1 MEKLNRKEL
10 KTRAKAVVKSHY
22 WILMIVCLTAAVI
35 GSSFSGSLEFL
46 KITKDDTSTET
57 VSESAGKTGQD
68 SPKGDIK
75 NGFGYGEIVN
85 SIMENNLTRYEENTK
100 KSLSAQEAK
109 RQESFGA
116 LKIGRSRGLLA
127 VIVNNVQSGSLYIM
141 IIVTLQTL
149 FHSKELGS
157 IFFVLLSF
165 LLIAAVYVLFIGTFQ
180 VVYSRIF
187 LEARSYEKVPYRKFL
202 YLIRTRSLFR
212 VARVCLVTTI
222 YLFFWSLTIVGGF
235 IKTYAYYMVPYILAE
250 NPRLNSKQA
259 ITLSRRMMKGHKW
272 ECFVLDISFILW
284 YLLSVIT
291 FGLVRLFWLNS
302 YKTATMT
309 EYYAKLRQDYI
320 HEKKEGYEYFN
331 DTYLYEHATKE
342 SLQEAYSD
350 VFELKDEPRFE
361 YVPENPIRRFFQNVF
376 GVVLYY
382 DENERKRREQ
392 EVRDA
397 NLRNLE
403 DVIEGKVYPGRLSA
417 IEKNEKM
424 KSLENLRYLRC
435 YSVLSVIVIFF
446 MFCIIGWLWEVSLHL
461 ITDGNFVNRGVL
473 HGPWLPIYGTGGT
486 MILLLLY
493 RFREKPW
500 LEFLTAVILAGAVEY
515 FTSWQ
520 LEMSHGGTQWW
531 NYDNYYLNI
540 NGRVCAEGLLVFGL
554 GGVAV
559 VYFLAPLI
567 DNLANRIRVKVLAP
581 ICICLLLIYSVDL
594 VYSHFHPN
602 SGKGITDYES
612 EIQTPE
618 DSPGDSLSYASWRIQ
633 SL

>member
-10 KTRAKAVVKSHY
+10 KTKAKQVVRTHY
-22 WILMIVCLTAAVI
+22 WVLMIVCLTAAVI

-46 KITKDDTSTET
+46 KLTKDDTSSET
-57 VSESAGKTGQD
+57 ISETAKKTGQD
-68 SPKGDIK
+68 TQRGDIK

-85 SIMENNLTRYEENTK
+85 SIIENNLDQYQKNTE

-127 VIVNNVQSGSLYIM
+127 VIVNHVQSGSLYIM
-141 IIVTLQTL
+141 IIVTLQSL

-157 IFFVLLSF
+157 FIFIILSF
-165 LLIAAVYVLFIGTFQ
+165 LLIAAVYVLFISTFE

-187 LEARSYEKVPYRKFL
+187 LEARTYEKVPYRKFL
-202 YLIRTRSLFR
+202 YLIRTRSLFQ
-212 VARVCLVTTI
+212 VAKVTLMTTI
-222 YLFFWSLTIVGGF
+222 YLFFWQFTIVGGV
-235 IKTYAYYMVPYILAE
+235 IKTYAYAMVPYILAE
-250 NPRLNSKQA
+250 NPKLNSKQA

-272 ECFVLDISFILW
+272 EYFVLDLSFILW

-302 YKTATMT
+302 YKTATIT
-309 EYYAKLRQDYI
+309 EYYVKLRQDYI
-320 HEKKEGYEYFN
+320 NEKKEGYEYFN
-331 DTYLYEHATKE
+331 DVYLYEHAAKE
-342 SLQEAYSD
+342 SLNEAYTD
-350 VFELKDEPRFE
+350 VFALKDEPRFE
-361 YVPENPIRRFFQNVF
+361 YVQKNPIRRFLQNVF

-382 DENERKRREQ
+382 DENEKKRREQ
-392 EVRDA
+392 EVKDA

-424 KSLENLRYLRC
+424 KNLENLRYLRC
-435 YSVLSVIVIFF
+435 YSILSVIVIFF

-461 ITDGNFVNRGVL
+461 ITDGTFVNRGVL

-500 LEFLTAVILAGAVEY
+500 LEFFMAVVLAGAVEY
-515 FTSWQ
+515 LTSLQ

-559 VYFLAPLI
+559 VYFLAPMI
-567 DNLANRIRVKVLAP
+567 DNLVSRIRGRILAP
-581 ICICLLLIYSVDL
+581 ICICLLVIYSIDM

-602 SGKGITDYES
+602 SGKGITDYQS

-618 DSPGDSLSYASWRIQ
+618 DSPGDTLSYASW
-633 SL
+633 LVKCL